1 MSQLLDVDGLL
12 DEALSPPASAPLS
25 ARSAGKPTVLIASP
39 LATVLHTAQTALES
53 TGYRVIL
60 APDGYAA
67 ADQFRAHPGVGLALL
82 ADNLPHAA
90 GLSLVRQLRQA
101 GYAPAFV
108 WLCRSTSWW
117 MRFRARRAGCVAV
130 ARRQIEGREIL
141 AIARQYL
148 PLRSIR

>member
-67 ADQFRAHPGVGLALL
+67 
-82 ADNLPHAA
+82 NLPHAA